1 LCQSVRLWLS
11 VPYVGAGNWLRN
23 YVYDRVEPFNKKPGF
38 YALLV
43 TQTVSGVW
51 HGLYAGYW
59 LFFVHSAF
67 MLQGSRFL
75 FKLVSAAPKRTSRPR
90 RARERE
96 RGGGGLVGS
105 HGRWKRPCLQTA
117 HMTI

>member
-1 LCQSVRLWLS
+1 MA
-11 VPYVGAGNWLRN
+11 AGNWLRN
-23 YVYDRVEPFNKKPGF
+23 YVYDRAQPYGKKPGF

-67 MLQGSRFL
+67 MIQGSRFL
-75 FKLVSAAPKRTSRPR
+75 FKLVSTAPKCASFPFLPLPVLPSLGVYAHNPLGQLLTVA
-90 RARERE
+90 ARGNGATYDRH
-96 RGGGGLVGS
+96 RVMRS
-105 HGRWKRPCLQTA
+105 Q
-117 HMTI
+117 